1 MTKKTTDDN
10 CIFCKIIKGEIPC
23 NILWEDKNYW
33 IMLDVNPINPGHTLV
48 IPKKHTDYIFDLN
61 NREYEELMLKSKD
74 IAKILK
80 EKLGS
85 NRIGIAVE
93 GFGVPH
99 VHVHLIPLNHGG
111 EMNFNRA
118 KQMSNEELNKIA
130 EKILK

>member
-1 MTKKTTDDN
+1 MTD
-10 CIFCKIIKGEIPC
+10 CVFCKIINGEIPC
-23 NILWEDKNYW
+23 NKLWEDKNYW

-48 IPKKHTDYIFDLN
+48 IPKKHTDYIFDLTN
-61 NREYEELMLKSKD
+61 EEYAELMLKLKD

-111 EMNFNRA
+111 EINFNRA
-118 KQMSNEELNKIA
+118 KQMSNEGLNKIA